1 MTFSVRADVSTVSSA
16 FCGHTRVVS
25 MPTPAVSSTMF
36 QALYAVTPALIQSRM
51 RPQLSTAYAW
61 SLGAVVALNGVAH
74 G

>member
-1 MTFSVRADVSTVSSA
+1 MFNFLAEVSTVRSA

-25 MPTPAVSSTMF
+25 IPTPTVSSTMF
-36 QALYAVTPALIQSRM
+36 HALYAVTPARIQSRM

-61 SLGAVVALNGVAH
+61 SLGAVLASNGFAH